1 MEIFLLRNLSLDI
14 VVVLALH
21 TKINVFSGGAIFLM
35 TPYTMDLQ
43 FVLDMH
49 PLLGIEWQTSL
60 EL

>member
-1 MEIFLLRNLSLDI
+1 M
-14 VVVLALH
+14 VLALH

-35 TPYTMDLQ
+35 TLYTMDLQ
-43 FVLDMH
+43 FLLDMH

>member
-1 MEIFLLRNLSLDI
+1 M
-14 VVVLALH
+14 VLALH
-21 TKINVFSGGAIFLM
+21 TKIDVFSGGAIFLV

-43 FVLDMH
+43 FSLDMH